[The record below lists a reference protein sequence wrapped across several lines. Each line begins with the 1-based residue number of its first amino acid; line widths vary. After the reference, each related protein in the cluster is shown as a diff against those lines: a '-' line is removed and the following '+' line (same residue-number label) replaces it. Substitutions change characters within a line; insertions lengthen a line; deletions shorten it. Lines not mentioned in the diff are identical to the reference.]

1 MTVHINQERWG
12 SQVLQT
18 LEEEEKAQKVWE
30 EEDAIRLGLKHS
42 CSPTPEAQGPPGVS
56 GTHRPHKQGEVSVGQ
71 WIPA

>member
-42 CSPTPEAQGPPGVS
+42 CSPTPEAQDPL
-56 GTHRPHKQGEVSVGQ
+56 E
-71 WIPA
+71 